1 MSLTTQSFNYA
12 LNNIDELTKF
22 IQNRTTNI
30 INDADNDFNED
41 DIFVIFTM
49 FAKGFFTTYL
59 LPETEFQDGVL
70 FDPYAL
76 NITVL
81 AVTNGKTLIDDQV
94 KEWFTAQLTQSLTE
108 AQTLDE
114 KADTVSLKNRKD

>member
-1 MSLTTQSFNYA
+1 MSLTTQSFTYA
-12 LNNIDELTKF
+12 LNNIEELTKF
-22 IQNRTTNI
+22 IQNRATNI
-30 INDADNDFNED
+30 INDKDNDFNKD

-76 NITVL
+76 NNTVL
-81 AVTNGKTLIDDQV
+81 AVTSGKTLINDYDHI
-94 KEWFTAQLTQSLTE
+94 KEWFANQLTQSLTE
-108 AQTLDE
+108 TQTLDE
-114 KADTVSLKNRKD
+114 KADAVIQK

>member
-22 IQNRTTNI
+22 IQNRATNI
-30 INDADNDFNED
+30 INDTDNNFNED

-49 FAKGFFTTYL
+49 FGKGFFTTYL

-70 FDPYAL
+70 FNPYAL
-76 NITVL
+76 NKTVL
-81 AVTNGKTLIDDQV
+81 AVISGKTLINDYDQI

-108 AQTLDE
+108 TQTLDE
-114 KADTVSLKNRKD
+114 KADAVNHR

>member
-22 IQNRTTNI
+22 IQNRATNI
-30 INDADNDFNED
+30 INDTDNNFNED
-41 DIFVIFTM
+41 DIFVVFTM
-49 FAKGFFTTYL
+49 IGKGFFTTYL

-76 NITVL
+76 NKTVL
-81 AVTNGKTLIDDQV
+81 AVTSGKTLINDYDQI
-94 KEWFTAQLTQSLTE
+94 KSWFTNQLTKGLTE

-114 KADTVSLKNRKD
+114 KADAVNHR

>member
-12 LNNIDELTKF
+12 LNNIEELTKF
-22 IQNRTTNI
+22 IQNRATNI
-30 INDADNDFNED
+30 INDTDNDFNED

-49 FAKGFFTTYL
+49 FAKGFFATYL
-59 LPETEFQDGVL
+59 LPESEFQDGVL

-76 NITVL
+76 NNTVL
-81 AVTNGKTLIDDQV
+81 VVTSGKTLINDYEHVKSWFADQLS
-94 KEWFTAQLTQSLTE
+94 QGLTE

-114 KADTVSLKNRKD
+114 KADAANHR

>member
-22 IQNRTTNI
+22 IQNRATNI
-30 INDADNDFNED
+30 INDTDNNFNED

-49 FAKGFFTTYL
+49 VGKGFFTTYL

-76 NITVL
+76 NKTVL
-81 AVTNGKTLIDDQV
+81 AVTSGKTLTSDYNQV
-94 KEWFTAQLTQSLTE
+94 KEWFTNQLTHGLTE

-114 KADTVSLKNRKD
+114 KADSANHQ